1 MWRNKDAAVEAQAR
15 ASYDSLPSARTRK
28 VTADVRVSGSLG
40 QVWRSL
46 SLIRVIQ
53 CPFLFIPEHVI
64 GLLAMMR
71 TYGALITGD
80 QMNDWVGSL

>member
-28 VTADVRVSGSLG
+28 VTVDVRVSGSLG

-53 CPFLFIPEHVI
+53 RPFFIHSRACNRD
-64 GLLAMMR
+64 LAMIR
-71 TYGALITGD
+71 R
-80 QMNDWVGSL
+80 